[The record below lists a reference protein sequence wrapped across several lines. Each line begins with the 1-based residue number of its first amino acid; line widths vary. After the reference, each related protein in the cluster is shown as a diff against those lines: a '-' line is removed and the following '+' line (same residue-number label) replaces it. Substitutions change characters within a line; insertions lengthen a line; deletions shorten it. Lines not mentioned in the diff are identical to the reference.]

1 MSAKKKESSRPLKE
15 ITEFLKIQ
23 ASPSKFRNLYYFRN
37 LETIGGR
44 QFVQNFSTLYIA
56 ETPLNSLQLRSFK
69 TIGAGSV
76 TVLEN
81 KELCITES
89 IQLGK
94 DNEFE
99 IAWHLRIAK

>member
-1 MSAKKKESSRPLKE
+1 MWNHPKR
-15 ITEFLKIQ
+15 ITGFLKFQ
-23 ASPSKFRNLYYFRN
+23 VSHPEFRN